1 MGTELENLLERIGTA
16 TGSDPALDRE
26 VAALLAASGENLP
39 AYTASV
45 DACLDLLR
53 RVLPAWHWHL
63 GHDASG
69 IFPYA
74 SLSKGRRRVS
84 AKGTTVPLVLLSVIV
99 RALLAQQRR

>member
-1 MGTELENLLERIGTA
+1 MATDLEDLLEKIEAA
-16 TGSDPALDRE
+16 TGAETPLDRE
-26 VAALLAASGENLP
+26 IAALLTDGSETVP

-45 DACLDLLR
+45 DACLALLHTL
-53 RVLPAWHWHL
+53 LPHWHWHL

-84 AKGTTVPLVLLSVIV
+84 AKVTTVPLVLLSAIV
-99 RALLAQQRR
+99 RALLAERRR